1 MAEMIV
7 TQVRNH
13 PDAIMELALSNLP
26 KLSMDASSFGEFV
39 QQMSELGLI
48 FDITFTDEQLLK
60 LPDWTLV
67 DEKITLGLSCIY
79 PTVHLPK
86 PPSCTTGSV
95 NGTVWSFVKVSST
108 ALKNTGG
115 RRQYTFIPPAR
126 PPVPHEFSLDLLIKE
141 FGLPNPVSRTNN
153 VLPPENIIVICRCR
167 LINRNE
173 MYV

>member
-7 TQVRNH
+7 TQVCNH

-26 KLSMDASSFGEFV
+26 KLSMDTSSCGEFV
-39 QQMSELGLI
+39 QQMSKLGLI
-48 FDITFTDEQLLK
+48 FDITFTDEELLK

-79 PTVHLPK
+79 PTVYLPK

-95 NGTVWSFVKVSST
+95 NGTVWSFVKVSSST
-108 ALKNTGG
+108 LKNTGG
-115 RRQYTFIPPAR
+115 RQQYTFIPPAR
-126 PPVPHEFSLDLLIKE
+126 PPVPHEFSLDRLIND
-141 FGLPNPVSRTNN
+141 FGLENPVSRTNN
-153 VLPPENIIVICRCR
+153 VLGPEKLIVICRCH
-167 LINRNE
+167 LISRNE